1 MSEENGKPK
10 RESDPAWLLTKKL
23 GIGLAEARARLAAEL
38 AEESAEESPPTL
50 DDTTG
55 EATDQ

>member
-23 GIGLAEARARLAAEL
+23 GIGLAEARARLAAEDSPPPL
-38 AEESAEESPPTL
+38 DESA
-50 DDTTG
+50 
-55 EATDQ
+55 TDENTYE